1 MVCKPSNIS
10 SQSGWLVA
18 HGLNVLVDEGRD
30 YWQANASKPD
40 LFAMLMRSRISE
52 AEALTARDGLGNFN
66 VIEWIK

>member
-1 MVCKPSNIS
+1 MKSKNIS

-40 LFAMLMRSRISE
+40 LSAMLMRSRISE
-52 AEALTARDGLGNFN
+52 AEALTSLDGLGKFN